1 VPKPQDQLSPYER
14 DVDRRLGQVIRQAR
28 EAADIRQAELGLR
41 LGVPDAGQAQRLV
54 SRIEAGT
61 QRLLV
66 GRLALLATALGTSM
80 LELLWRADLVDRDQ
94 PPLDAALSMDVSLT
108 VDQRQ
113 AIAQIINTF
122 RAQPRAGIT
131 AGRRS
136 LAEIIA
142 DIPGLSDQHRA
153 MLLATAKV
161 MQQEAAGETAAPAEV
176 TVPPAPRRAKSGSAS
191 PRR

>member
-1 VPKPQDQLSPYER
+1 MPKPQDQLSPFER

-66 GRLALLATALGTSM
+66 GRLALIANALGTSM
-80 LELLWRADLVDRDQ
+80 LELLWRADLVDLDQ

-108 VDQRQ
+108 ADQRQ

-122 RAQPRAGIT
+122 RAQPRSQIT

-176 TVPPAPRRAKSGSAS
+176 TAPPTPRRAKSGSAS